1 MIKRQ
6 IGRISIMLNW
16 QVVNVEDEGPLE
28 EFMMWEK
35 PNEHLLHVP
44 NPPEAVEQ
52 DAHPDEH

>member
-1 MIKRQ
+1 
-6 IGRISIMLNW
+6 MLNW